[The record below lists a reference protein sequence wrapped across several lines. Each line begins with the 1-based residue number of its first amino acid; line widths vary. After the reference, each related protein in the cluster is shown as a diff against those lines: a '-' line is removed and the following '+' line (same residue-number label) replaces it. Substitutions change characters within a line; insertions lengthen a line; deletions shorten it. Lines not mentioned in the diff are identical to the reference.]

1 MKANDVKQQNRQLV
15 VLRFMV
21 RHATQQGNA
30 QPSNGYRVELPRPH
44 DAIGVVLRDAY
55 LRDIEL
61 PDDMN
66 LLLRRMNGASH
77 P

>member
-1 MKANDVKQQNRQLV
+1 
-15 VLRFMV
+15 MV
-21 RHATQQGNA
+21 RHATQQSNT
-30 QPSNGYRVELPRPH
+30 QPVSGYRVELPRPH

-55 LRDIEL
+55 VRDIEL

-66 LLLRRMNGASH
+66 LLLRRMNGNRR